1 MKVAALAA
9 LGVLIVLPANAGQQ
23 QRQYASPATTC
34 DNDGHCTTLAS
45 AFPAIHKIRP
55 KAPKAAAAVVP
66 QLPQPRPAQIDAQSP
81 EDPQSQQRSQEP
93 QQAEQQSGQSQD
105 QQQMKQEQQP
115 EQAQQTRQAQQ
126 SQPPSQ
132 QPHALDANGNSGGYY
147 HFSQN
152 RRPCSCWCC
161 ICRALPGLHR
171 RSGKQSWRARAL
183 HEWHSAGT
191 LLARERAP
199 MRQSS
204 GRVPTSARRGRSAL
218 QSAQSGSPRS
228 HRGRARPLR
237 GRTLVQFGLRSRAGR
252 RYCRRVR

>member
-66 QLPQPRPAQIDAQSP
+66 QLPQPRPAQIDAQSH

-115 EQAQQTRQAQQ
+115 EQVTRQAQQ
-126 SQPPSQ
+126 SQPPAQ
-132 QPHALDANGNSGGYY
+132 QPHALDANGNT
-147 HFSQN
+147 
-152 RRPCSCWCC
+152 
-161 ICRALPGLHR
+161 A
-171 RSGKQSWRARAL
+171 
-183 HEWHSAGT
+183 
-191 LLARERAP
+191 
-199 MRQSS
+199 
-204 GRVPTSARRGRSAL
+204 
-218 QSAQSGSPRS
+218 
-228 HRGRARPLR
+228 
-237 GRTLVQFGLRSRAGR
+237 
-252 RYCRRVR
+252 